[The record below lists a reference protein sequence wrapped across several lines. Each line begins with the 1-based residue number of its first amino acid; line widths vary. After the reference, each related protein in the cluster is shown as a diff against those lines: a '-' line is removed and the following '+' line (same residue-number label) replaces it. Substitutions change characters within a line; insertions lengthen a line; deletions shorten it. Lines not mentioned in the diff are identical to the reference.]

1 MGLVPAVGRWAQRWR
16 ARVVTRLG
24 NHADLASPLA
34 AKIAAGAIAFS
45 VVGGAVA
52 TANSAPP
59 APAPAP
65 PPSTVRVQ
73 TTPTSASP
81 SPTPTPAAPVTSAGA
96 TPPRPP
102 AASAPTAQAPAPPA
116 PPTVAGGRFMT
127 AGEADKEGA
136 GSPIAAQVPGVAG
149 ASVDPKALVAGIMP
163 VPKGGS

>member
-1 MGLVPAVGRWAQRWR
+1 RWAQGHPSREIAEEFGCSTGAIDVTLHRARQSFRTRFLALAGDPKLAVVGLVPAVGRWAQRWR

-65 PPSTVRVQ
+65 PPSTV
-73 TTPTSASP
+73 
-81 SPTPTPAAPVTSAGA
+81 
-96 TPPRPP
+96 
-102 AASAPTAQAPAPPA
+102 
-116 PPTVAGGRFMT
+116 
-127 AGEADKEGA
+127 
-136 GSPIAAQVPGVAG
+136 
-149 ASVDPKALVAGIMP
+149 
-163 VPKGGS
+163 